1 MALGVIFGETSTREF
16 SFLFGDP
23 QGQGQHQ
30 LKYAYVQISL
40 DDDNRVVA
48 RVVDVNTENP
58 LLGRDTAKFYSESEA
73 TGLRFPDLMS
83 RRFTLYQAKCEV
95 IGRYNSPV
103 AENRI
108 VNAADKSRTA
118 SRTIGPRSA

>member
-30 LKYAYVQISL
+30 LKYAYVQVAL
-40 DDDNRVVA
+40 DNENRVVA

-58 LLGRDTAKFYSESEA
+58 LLGRDTAKVLFGKRSYRNTVS
-73 TGLRFPDLMS
+73 GLDV
-83 RRFTLYQAKCEV
+83 TA
-95 IGRYNSPV
+95 IH
-103 AENRI
+103 I
-108 VNAADKSRTA
+108 VS
-118 SRTIGPRSA
+118 S